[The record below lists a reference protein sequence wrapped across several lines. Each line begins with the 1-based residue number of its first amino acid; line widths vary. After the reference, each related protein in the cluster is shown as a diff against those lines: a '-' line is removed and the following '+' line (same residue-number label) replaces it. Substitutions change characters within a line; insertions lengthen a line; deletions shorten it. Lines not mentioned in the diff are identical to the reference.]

1 MHTSISKLFVK
12 AGDTLQTVM
21 DRMNN
26 VRKEDASLPRGIALV
41 VDTGKRL
48 LGIVTDGDVRREFSK
63 GTPAGTPV
71 SKIMT
76 KKPGTITVDRWPSN
90 ILPVLSD
97 KIKAGSWP
105 KERLEKII
113 IVDKKNHVLDVV
125 SFYDLIHTSDVRYK
139 HIGIVG
145 LGYVGL
151 TLALTLADLGFRVKG
166 HDNNKK
172 VMEALGKGRAH
183 FFEEGLD
190 ELLTEHIGKNF
201 VLVDD
206 FKGGNNADIYIVA
219 VGTPLT
225 SKNQPDLT
233 ALKGSLTTIG
243 KVLKPGDAVV
253 LRSTVPIGTTRNFV
267 IPLLEKL
274 SRLKGGED
282 FLVSFAPER
291 TVAGKAL
298 EELKTLPQ
306 IIGGVNHAA
315 SELIANMFSFLTRS
329 IIHVDSLEAAEMVKL
344 INNSYRDVTFAF
356 ANEVSL
362 VAQEWNV
369 HTKKLIEAANY
380 GYTRS
385 TIPLPSPGVG
395 GYCLEKD
402 PFLFMASAKEKINKP
417 KLPEHARSVTNAM
430 RKKILTDI
438 ISFLKKKKKGKKEKI
453 LVLGLA
459 FKGRPETSDLR
470 GSTSLAY
477 ITDLQSK
484 GYKNIWGCDP
494 SVFAHELEG
503 RGITLT
509 NPKEGFKNADVV
521 LLMTNNPAFD
531 DLPLKRL
538 LETTKKPVL
547 FFDAWNIAS
556 PADMQKLPGVLYKHL

>member
-12 AGDTLQTVM
+12 ATDTLQTVM
-21 DRMNN
+21 NRMNSM
-26 VRKEDASLPRGIALV
+26 RSDDASLPRGIALI
-41 VDTGKRL
+41 VDDEKKL
-48 LGIVTDGDVRREFSK
+48 SGIVTDGDVRREFSK
-63 GTPAGTPV
+63 GTPASTPV

-90 ILPVLSD
+90 ILPILSD
-97 KIKAGSWP
+97 KIKAGVWP

-113 IVDKKNHVLDVV
+113 IVDKKNRVLDVV

-166 HDNNKK
+166 HDNNLK
-172 VMEALGKGRAH
+172 VMENLRKGRAH

-190 ELLTEHIGKNF
+190 DLLAEHVGKNF

-206 FKGGNNADIYIVA
+206 FESGHNADIYIVA

-243 KVLKPGDAVV
+243 KVLKAGDAVA
-253 LRSTVPIGTTRNFV
+253 LRSTVPVGTTRNFV

-274 SRLKGGED
+274 SGLKGGED

-402 PFLFMASAKEKINKP
+402 PYLFAASAKEKTSAP
-417 KLPEHARSVTNAM
+417 RLPAHARSVTEVM
-430 RKKILTDI
+430 RKKILSDI
-438 ISFLKKKKKGKKEKI
+438 TSFLEKHRKGKEAKI
-453 LVLGLA
+453 LFLGLA
-459 FKGRPETSDLR
+459 FKGRPETSDVR
-470 GSTSLAY
+470 GSISLAY
-477 ITDLQSK
+477 AKDLQSK
-484 GYKNIWGCDP
+484 GYKNIWGYDP

-509 NPKEGFKNADVV
+509 NPKEGFKNADIV
-521 LLMTNNPAFD
+521 LIMTNNPAFE

-538 LETTKKPVL
+538 LQTTKKPVFL
-547 FFDAWNIAS
+547 FDAWNITT
-556 PADMQKLPGVLYKHL
+556 PADMQKIEGIAYKHL

>member
-76 KKPGTITVDRWPSN
+76 KKPGTIMVDRWPSN

-233 ALKGSLTTIG
+233 ALKGSLT
-243 KVLKPGDAVV
+243 D
-253 LRSTVPIGTTRNFV
+253 
-267 IPLLEKL
+267 
-274 SRLKGGED
+274 
-282 FLVSFAPER
+282 
-291 TVAGKAL
+291 
-298 EELKTLPQ
+298 
-306 IIGGVNHAA
+306 
-315 SELIANMFSFLTRS
+315 
-329 IIHVDSLEAAEMVKL
+329 
-344 INNSYRDVTFAF
+344 
-356 ANEVSL
+356 
-362 VAQEWNV
+362 
-369 HTKKLIEAANY
+369 
-380 GYTRS
+380 
-385 TIPLPSPGVG
+385 
-395 GYCLEKD
+395 
-402 PFLFMASAKEKINKP
+402 
-417 KLPEHARSVTNAM
+417 
-430 RKKILTDI
+430 
-438 ISFLKKKKKGKKEKI
+438 
-453 LVLGLA
+453 
-459 FKGRPETSDLR
+459 
-470 GSTSLAY
+470 
-477 ITDLQSK
+477 
-484 GYKNIWGCDP
+484 
-494 SVFAHELEG
+494 
-503 RGITLT
+503 
-509 NPKEGFKNADVV
+509 
-521 LLMTNNPAFD
+521 
-531 DLPLKRL
+531 
-538 LETTKKPVL
+538 
-547 FFDAWNIAS
+547 
-556 PADMQKLPGVLYKHL
+556 